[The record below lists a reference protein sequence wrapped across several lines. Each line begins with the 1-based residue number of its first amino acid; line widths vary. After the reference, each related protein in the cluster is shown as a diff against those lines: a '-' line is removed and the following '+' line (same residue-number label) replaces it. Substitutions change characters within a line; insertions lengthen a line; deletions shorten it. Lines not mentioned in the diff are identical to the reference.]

1 MVEPRTWA
9 KVTPLVRERIV
20 ELCGC
25 EGREVDKGDVLARL
39 DDREGQATDELVARH
54 RYASRELE
62 RLRDLAARNVSTL
75 QELERAESET
85 AQLEA
90 LIARQRTRL
99 ESYYCARRATG
110 SLRQDGEVG
119 EIAEPGTGAVLGW
132 SAAAAPD
139 RSGGERGGHPA
150 GPAWPAHPSELGRL
164 PGPTAGGH
172 RQQCDAHGRPGQQD
186 LPRAFRLPDD
196 TPLAIGMTVEVN
208 IVVRVAEAT
217 LLVPAGVVED
227 GGVFVVEDGTA
238 HRRAVVLG
246 IQGATKVEV
255 TGWPRGG
262 RGGDRGR
269 GSRGRGAG
277 AGGERA
283 MRLLLELA
291 LTHVLG
297 RGRQTVVAG
306 VGVALGVGFSVAMAA
321 LMQGSQDDFIR
332 QLVDTMPHVAIT
344 DETRTPAPQ
353 PAEAVFDAAS
363 FSGLR
368 PVDDPRGIRNPTAA
382 RVALEAWVPGRVA
395 VSLGPKAVARYSG
408 RDAGVAVIGIEP
420 KVEARVNSVAGDF
433 VLGGFEELAA
443 GGNNIVIGDA
453 LAEKLGAGLGSTI
466 DIVSASGRARGFRIV
481 GLFHT
486 GATTRDEGEAYVL
499 LKNAQVLAERANVI
513 NEIRVRL
520 DDPAAAREV
529 AARAEAALGYKA
541 VHGKRQ
547 TRR

>member
-1 MVEPRTWA
+1 
-9 KVTPLVRERIV
+9 
-20 ELCGC
+20 
-25 EGREVDKGDVLARL
+25 
-39 DDREGQATDELVARH
+39 
-54 RYASRELE
+54 
-62 RLRDLAARNVSTL
+62 
-75 QELERAESET
+75 
-85 AQLEA
+85 
-90 LIARQRTRL
+90 
-99 ESYYCARRATG
+99 
-110 SLRQDGEVG
+110 
-119 EIAEPGTGAVLGW
+119 
-132 SAAAAPD
+132 
-139 RSGGERGGHPA
+139 
-150 GPAWPAHPSELGRL
+150 
-164 PGPTAGGH
+164 
-172 RQQCDAHGRPGQQD
+172 
-186 LPRAFRLPDD
+186 
-196 TPLAIGMTVEVN
+196 
-208 IVVRVAEAT
+208 
-217 LLVPAGVVED
+217 
-227 GGVFVVEDGTA
+227 
-238 HRRAVVLG
+238 
-246 IQGATKVEV
+246 
-255 TGWPRGG
+255 
-262 RGGDRGR
+262 
-269 GSRGRGAG
+269 
-277 AGGERA
+277 

-306 VGVALGVGFSVAMAA
+306 LGVALGVGFSVAMAA

-395 VSLGPKAVARYSG
+395 VSLRTEAVARYSG

-433 VLGGFEELAA
+433 VLGGFEELAT

-513 NEIRVRL
+513 NEIRLRL

-541 VHGKRQ
+541 VSWQEANEALMSVIVIRNVIMYTVVAAILLVAGFGIFNIISTITHEKARDIAILKSLGFRERDM
-547 TRR
+547 RRLFLIEGLAIGMVGSLLGWLVGLGLCSALASLTFEISGPTGELSGLPLAWSPWHYLIATGFALFAAAVAGYLPARRAARLNPVDIIRGAT

>member
-1 MVEPRTWA
+1 
-9 KVTPLVRERIV
+9 
-20 ELCGC
+20 
-25 EGREVDKGDVLARL
+25 
-39 DDREGQATDELVARH
+39 
-54 RYASRELE
+54 
-62 RLRDLAARNVSTL
+62 
-75 QELERAESET
+75 
-85 AQLEA
+85 
-90 LIARQRTRL
+90 
-99 ESYYCARRATG
+99 
-110 SLRQDGEVG
+110 
-119 EIAEPGTGAVLGW
+119 
-132 SAAAAPD
+132 
-139 RSGGERGGHPA
+139 
-150 GPAWPAHPSELGRL
+150 
-164 PGPTAGGH
+164 
-172 RQQCDAHGRPGQQD
+172 
-186 LPRAFRLPDD
+186 
-196 TPLAIGMTVEVN
+196 
-208 IVVRVAEAT
+208 
-217 LLVPAGVVED
+217 
-227 GGVFVVEDGTA
+227 
-238 HRRAVVLG
+238 
-246 IQGATKVEV
+246 
-255 TGWPRGG
+255 
-262 RGGDRGR
+262 
-269 GSRGRGAG
+269 
-277 AGGERA
+277 

-306 VGVALGVGFSVAMAA
+306 LGVALGVGFSVAMAA

-395 VSLGPKAVARYSG
+395 VSLRTEAVARYSG
-408 RDAGVAVIGIEP
+408 RDVGVAVIGIEP

-466 DIVSASGRARGFRIV
+466 DVVSASGRARGFRIV

-499 LKNAQVLAERANVI
+499 LKNAQILAERANVI
-513 NEIRVRL
+513 NEIRLRL

-529 AARAEAALGYKA
+529 AARAEAAARLQGGVMA
-541 VHGKRQ
+541 GGKRGADVE
-547 TRR
+547 